1 MPVKMN
7 DPGYDFECS
16 RAELLGIAP
25 PSYDEYLKNVA
36 DNVEISKKED
46 ETEEIETSEYVKN
59 DDENSKVAAGRKLDE
74 INNILQSTQEKLHRF
89 KASYGS
95 FTNVLKTKLGK
106 SLDIS
111 FSQSETDGSQT
122 IDETTLNPNT
132 DKSEEEIIGSVVND
146 NDKDIGSNGMRQNG
160 QSADISNSG
169 KEDDETA
176 YKEIELNDTQ
186 VKSPEVKKFL
196 NFSFLNLGGK

>member
-1 MPVKMN
+1 M
-7 DPGYDFECS
+7 
-16 RAELLGIAP
+16 
-25 PSYDEYLKNVA
+25 
-36 DNVEISKKED
+36 
-46 ETEEIETSEYVKN
+46 
-59 DDENSKVAAGRKLDE
+59 
-74 INNILQSTQEKLHRF
+74 
-89 KASYGS
+89 
-95 FTNVLKTKLGK
+95 KTKLGK

-111 FSQSETDGSQT
+111 FSQSEADGSQT

-146 NDKDIGSNGMRQNG
+146 NDKDIGSNGMKQNG
-160 QSADISNSG
+160 QSADISINSG
-169 KEDDETA
+169 KADDETA